1 MNRSTPPVIG
11 ITADVDG
18 DHKNHSPGAKI
29 YLLERYFHALERAG
43 AAPLILAPIA
53 SKAALRRL
61 VALLDGV
68 VLSGGDFDIHPR
80 FYGERPIEAL
90 GTIKAARTQFELD
103 LAAAALA
110 TDLPLLGICGGAQA
124 INVVLGGSLYQ
135 DIAAQLSHVGAR
147 EHTSK
152 NRDGGHF
159 VQVTSGTRLSSIV
172 GRSKLRVTT
181 SHHQSVKRL
190 GRGLI
195 VNAVADDGVIE
206 GIESAAHSF
215 VIGVQWH
222 PEVLIQR
229 QSAQRRIFSAFVAE
243 CRDKSKTKRK

>member
-18 DHKNHSPGAKI
+18 NGKNHSAGAKI

-80 FYGERPIEAL
+80 HYGERPIEAL
-90 GTIKAARTQFELD
+90 GAIKAARTQFELE
-103 LAAAALA
+103 LAAAAVA
-110 TDLPLLGICGGAQA
+110 TDLPLFGICGGAQA

-135 DIAAQLSHVGAR
+135 DIAAQLSHAGAR

-159 VQVTSGTRLSSIV
+159 VQVASGTRLFRIV
-172 GRSKLRVTT
+172 RRSKLRVST

-190 GRGLI
+190 GRGLV

-206 GIESAAHSF
+206 GIEAPGYSF
-215 VIGVQWH
+215 LLGLQWH
-222 PEVLIQR
+222 PEVLAPHQI
-229 QSAQRRIFSAFVAE
+229 AQHRIFSAFVAE
-243 CRDKSKTKRK
+243 CRDKRKSKRK

>member
-18 DHKNHSPGAKI
+18 DHKNHSPGVKI

-80 FYGERPIEAL
+80 IYGERPIEPL

-135 DIAAQLSHVGAR
+135 DIVAQLSHTGAR
-147 EHTSK
+147 EHSSK
-152 NRDGGHF
+152 NTDAGHF
-159 VQVTSGTRLSSIV
+159 VQVASGTRLFGIV
-172 GRSKLRVTT
+172 RRSKLRVST

-190 GRGLI
+190 GRGLV

-222 PEVLIQR
+222 PEVLIRR
-229 QSAQRRIFSAFVAE
+229 QSAQRRIFSAFVTQ
-243 CRDKSKTKRK
+243 CRKSS

>member
-43 AAPLILAPIA
+43 AVPLILAPIA

-80 FYGERPIEAL
+80 LYGERPIQAL
-90 GTIKAARTQFELD
+90 GAIKAARTQFELD

-135 DIAAQLSHVGAR
+135 DIAAQLSHAGTR

-159 VQVTSGTRLSSIV
+159 VQVTSGTLLSSIV
-172 GRSKLRVTT
+172 GRSKLRVST

-190 GRGLI
+190 GRGLV
-195 VNAVADDGVIE
+195 VNAVADDGIVE

-215 VIGVQWH
+215 VIGLQWH
-222 PEVLIQR
+222 PEVSPHQI
-229 QSAQRRIFSAFVAE
+229 AQRRIFSAFVAE
-243 CRDKSKTKRK
+243 CRDKSKTKRN